1 MKKKIMVVLAI
12 LVLATCILST
22 SAFAAPNADANINT
36 TDSVSETIYIF
47 IGEMPYEVNK
57 NVIVGYNNTVSGYYV
72 KVLQMALVAVD
83 HQNSDVSCHPG
94 EVDSLFGANTYNAT
108 KAYKQ
113 YNNRLSLLYSGI
125 NRIDVDGYCGPA
137 TWTSLSLVCH

>member
-1 MKKKIMVVLAI
+1 MSFSTWAIENGKIIEYTCTSNQGQAEYEKNKGGRYNDQGKKPVLSG
-12 LVLATCILST
+12 C
-22 SAFAAPNADANINT
+22 N
-36 TDSVSETIYIF
+36 
-47 IGEMPYEVNK
+47 EVNK

-108 KAYKQ
+108 KAYQQ